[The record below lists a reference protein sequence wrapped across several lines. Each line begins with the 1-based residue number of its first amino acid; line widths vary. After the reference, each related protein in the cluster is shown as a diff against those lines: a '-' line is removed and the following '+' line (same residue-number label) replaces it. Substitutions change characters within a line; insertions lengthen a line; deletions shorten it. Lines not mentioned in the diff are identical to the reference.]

1 MNKGVQILLERI
13 KSNPEEFTPDIAG
26 RYPGK
31 WRVVLQQVE
40 GRANNKACKYLD
52 FLSDAEIAEL
62 WRAMQGLRGDQFTK
76 QVMNTLLR
84 DEELSLTS
92 DLGIGETSN
101 LEKLL
106 EAKKNK
112 TLNISSSQAQWLNTL
127 DPYEKKQAMDL
138 LKKYAEGKI

>member
-1 MNKGVQILLERI
+1 MNKGVQILLERL
-13 KSNPEEFTPDIAG
+13 KSNPEEFTPDITG
-26 RYPGK
+26 RYPDK

-40 GRANNKACKYLD
+40 GRANSKECKYLD

-84 DEELSLTS
+84 DGELSFTS

-106 EAKKNK
+106 RENK
-112 TLNISSSQAQWLNTL
+112 AREVITYRTKTRQVF
-127 DPYEKKQAMDL
+127 K
-138 LKKYAEGKI
+138 

>member
-1 MNKGVQILLERI
+1 MRTEDMNKGVQILLERL
-13 KSNPEEFTPDIAG
+13 KSNPEEFTPDITG
-26 RYPGK
+26 RYPDK

-40 GRANNKACKYLD
+40 GRANSKDCKYLD
-52 FLSDAEIAEL
+52 FLSEAEIAEL

-84 DEELSLTS
+84 DGELSFTS

-106 EAKKNK
+106 EAKKVRK
-112 TLNISSSQAQWLNTL
+112 ATAFDVKVAKKLGMDLGTYLNTRTEL
-127 DPYEKKQAMDL
+127 GLE
-138 LKKYAEGKI
+138 